1 VPTTVRRHRTAVS
14 FDDDK
19 QALARTCLAAGVRG
33 IIVTGDADL
42 HDPACVR
49 ATMGALDALELVR
62 TTPHELVA
70 LVRRSRGRLIG
81 AAPDG
86 GRDYR
91 AISYRGPT
99 VVLVGSERSGISDAM
114 RAVLDITGR
123 IPMTGAIDSLN
134 LAVAGSLI
142 LYEAYAQRR

>member
-1 VPTTVRRHRTAVS
+1 
-14 FDDDK
+14 
-19 QALARTCLAAGVRG
+19 VRG

-86 GRDYR
+86 AGTIARSR
-91 AISYRGPT
+91 TAAPRSY
-99 VVLVGSERSGISDAM
+99 SSGQSAAASAT
-114 RAVLDITGR
+114 RCELPSTSPFASR
-123 IPMTGAIDSLN
+123 
-134 LAVAGSLI
+134 
-142 LYEAYAQRR
+142 